1 MNISGATR
9 ICQVI
14 GHPISQVR
22 SPDLFNERARQLGAD
37 VVLIPVDV
45 SPEQVGAFI
54 AFSRGWHNSAGF
66 CVTVP
71 HKRAVVR
78 HLDRL
83 TDRARRLQAVNVV
96 RREPDGSLIGD
107 MVDGPG
113 FLAAT
118 ATHGFTAKGRS
129 ALVIGTGGAGS
140 AIVDALCEAGIG
152 RLALHDLDPARV
164 NELRTLFSAAF
175 PNVEIVDGYDGLEAF
190 DLVVNASPA
199 GMGGTGELP
208 IPEHSLA
215 GLRPETLVADVV
227 TKPHVTPF
235 LLAAQARG
243 CRIQT
248 GVEMAAGQIGLL
260 AGFMHA
266 LPEKI
271 G

>member
-14 GHPISQVR
+14 GHPIGQVR
-22 SPDLFNERARQLGAD
+22 SPDLFNARAEQLGAD

-45 SPEQVGAFI
+45 SPEQLGDFI
-54 AFSRGWHNSAGF
+54 AFSRGWNNSAGF

-78 HLDRL
+78 HLDLL

-96 RREPDGSLIGD
+96 RREPDGRLIGD
-107 MVDGPG
+107 MVDGTG

-118 ATHGFTAKGRS
+118 TTHGFTAAGRS
-129 ALVIGTGGAGS
+129 GLVIGTGGAGS
-140 AIVDALCEAGIG
+140 AIVDALCEAGIA
-152 RLALHDLDPARV
+152 RLALHDLKPGRV
-164 NELRTLFSAAF
+164 SELRALFTAAF
-175 PNVEIVDGYDGLEAF
+175 PSVEIVDSYDGLDAF

-199 GMGGTGELP
+199 GMGGMGELP
-208 IPEHSLA
+208 ILEHSLA

-227 TKPHVTPF
+227 TSPPVTSF

-243 CRIQT
+243 CKIQT

-260 AGFMHA
+260 AGFMQA
-266 LPEKI
+266 LPETI